1 MARKQRRLE
10 QVATAVNE
18 PKAAVRY
25 QDPLQHNVNKK
36 LEEAGKVFEGKG
48 RTILYGIAA
57 LAVIVLLIFIVTTWS
72 RRSNGAA
79 QAALGKAIET
89 SQSRVSDQPAPAGS
103 TDKVY
108 KTEKERADASIA
120 EFQTVIDK
128 FGGAAGEKAKYFI
141 AVNRLMSD
149 RTAGIAE
156 LEAIANTGTDVGKLA
171 KFALAQTRFD
181 DGKYDEAVTIFQE
194 LAALPDPIVAKDSIN
209 FQLAKTYEKQSK
221 TKEAADLYYTI
232 AKTAADA
239 KDADGKP
246 VTMGQT
252 ANDAKEKLTTL
263 DPERA
268 KEIVVPAPESPFGN

>member
-10 QVATAVNE
+10 QVATAPSE
-18 PKAAVRY
+18 PQAVRY
-25 QDPLQHNVNKK
+25 QDPFQQNVNKK
-36 LEEAGKVFEGKG
+36 LEDAGKVFEGKG
-48 RTILYGIAA
+48 RTIMYGIAA
-57 LAVIVLLIFIVTTWS
+57 LAVILLLFFIVTTWS

-79 QAALGKAIET
+79 QTALGKAIET

-103 TDKVY
+103 TDKIF
-108 KTEKERADASIA
+108 KSEKERADAAIA
-120 EFQTVIDK
+120 EFQTVVDK

-149 RTAGIAE
+149 RAAGITE
-156 LEAIANTGTDVGKLA
+156 LEGIANTSTDVGKLA

-181 DGKYDEAVTIFQE
+181 DGKYDEAVTIYQE
-194 LAALPDPIVAKDSIN
+194 LAALPDAVVAKDSIN
-209 FQLAKTYEKQSK
+209 FQLAKTYEKQNK
-221 TKEAADLYYTI
+221 TKEAADLYYAI

-246 VTMGQT
+246 VQMGQT
-252 ANDAKEKLTTL
+252 ANDAKDKLTTL

-268 KEIVVPAPESPFGN
+268 KEIVPPTPESPFGN

>member
-1 MARKQRRLE
+1 MTRKQRRLE
-10 QVATAVNE
+10 QVATAANE
-18 PKAAVRY
+18 PQAVRY
-25 QDPLQHNVNKK
+25 QDPFQQNVNKR
-36 LEEAGKVFEGKG
+36 LEDAGKVFEGKG
-48 RTILYGIAA
+48 RTIMYGIAA
-57 LAVIVLLIFIVTTWS
+57 LAVILLLIFIVPTWS

-79 QAALGKAIET
+79 QTALGKAIET

-103 TDKVY
+103 TDKVF
-108 KTEKERADASIA
+108 KSEKERADAAIA
-120 EFQTVIDK
+120 EFQTVVDK

-149 RTAGIAE
+149 RAAGISE
-156 LEAIANTGTDVGKLA
+156 LEGIANTSSDVGKLA

-181 DGKYDEAVTIFQE
+181 DGKYDEAVTIYQE
-194 LAALPDPIVAKDSIN
+194 LAALPDAIVAKDSIN

-246 VTMGQT
+246 VQMGQT
-252 ANDAKEKLTTL
+252 ANDAKDKLTTL

-268 KEIVVPAPESPFGN
+268 KEIVPPAPESPFGN

>member
-18 PKAAVRY
+18 PKTAVRY
-25 QDPLQHNVNKK
+25 QDPIQQNINKK

-48 RTILYGIAA
+48 RTIMYGIAA
-57 LAVIVLLIFIVTTWS
+57 LAVIILLIFIVTTWS

-79 QAALGKAIET
+79 QAALGKAIEI

-103 TDKVY
+103 TDKVF
-108 KTEKERADASIA
+108 KSEKDRAEAAIA
-120 EFQTVIDK
+120 EFQTVVDK

-149 RTAGIAE
+149 RAAGIIE
-156 LEAIANTGTDVGKLA
+156 LEGIAKTNTDVGKLA

-181 DGKYDEAVTIFQE
+181 DGKYDEAATLYQE
-194 LAALPDPIVAKDSIN
+194 LIALPDAVVAKETIN
-209 FQLAKTYEKQSK
+209 FQLARTYEKQSK
-221 TKEAADLYYTI
+221 TKEAADLYFAI
-232 AKTAADA
+232 AKAAAEA

-246 VTMGQT
+246 VPMGET
-252 ANDAKEKLTTL
+252 ANEAKDKLTVL
-263 DPERA
+263 DAERA
-268 KEIVVPAPESPFGN
+268 KEIVVPTPESPFGN

>member
-18 PKAAVRY
+18 PKTAVRY
-25 QDPLQHNVNKK
+25 QDPIQQNINKK

-48 RTILYGIAA
+48 RTIMYGIAA
-57 LAVIVLLIFIVTTWS
+57 LAVIILLIFIVTTWS

-79 QAALGKAIET
+79 QAALGKAIEI

-103 TDKVY
+103 TDKVF
-108 KTEKERADASIA
+108 KSEKDRAEAAIA
-120 EFQTVIDK
+120 EFQTVVDK

-149 RTAGIAE
+149 RVAGIIE
-156 LEAIANTGTDVGKLA
+156 LEGIAKTNTDVGKLA

-181 DGKYDEAVTIFQE
+181 DGKYDEAATLYQE
-194 LAALPDPIVAKDSIN
+194 LIAFPDAVVAKETIN
-209 FQLAKTYEKQSK
+209 FQLARTYEKQSK
-221 TKEAADLYYTI
+221 TKEAADLYFAI
-232 AKTAADA
+232 AKAAAEA

-246 VTMGQT
+246 VPMGET
-252 ANDAKEKLTTL
+252 ANEAKDKLTVL
-263 DPERA
+263 DAERA
-268 KEIVVPAPESPFGN
+268 KEIVVPTPESPFGN